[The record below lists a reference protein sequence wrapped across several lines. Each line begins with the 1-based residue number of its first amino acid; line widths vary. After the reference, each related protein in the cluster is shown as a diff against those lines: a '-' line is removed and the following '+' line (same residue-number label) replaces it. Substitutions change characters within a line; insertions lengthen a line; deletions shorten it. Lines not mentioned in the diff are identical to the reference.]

1 MWLCLCYETEV
12 RPRTI
17 SSFYENITFS
27 LFIFGGHLGCFHI
40 LAVANSV
47 AMNIYVKVFVQTY
60 VSISLGYPI

>member
-27 LFIFGGHLGCFHI
+27 LFIFGGHLGYFHI

-47 AMNIYVKVFVQTY
+47 AMNIYVQVFV
-60 VSISLGYPI
+60 